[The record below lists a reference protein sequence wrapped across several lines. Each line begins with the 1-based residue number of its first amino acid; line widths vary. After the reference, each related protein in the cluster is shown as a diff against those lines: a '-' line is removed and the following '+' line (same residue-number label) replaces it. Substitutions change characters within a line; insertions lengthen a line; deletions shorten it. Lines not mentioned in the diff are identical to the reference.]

1 MSARVAVAATGAQSL
16 AAGLGVA
23 DEGGNAIDA
32 ALAAAFVALAT
43 EPGLVSFGGG
53 AFINIWPA
61 ESEPVVID
69 GNVEMPGR
77 GLPRDRFGAGVREI
91 WTDYGG
97 GVLMHA
103 GHGTAAT
110 PGCVPALARAHADY
124 AKLSWPRLLEPAIFA
139 ARDGYPMG
147 AAGARY
153 LNFVADSLFGDDPE
167 AHRLV
172 TRGDGSLI
180 EPGEITANPL
190 LADTLI
196 ALANE
201 GPSLFTVGEVA
212 RRLAEQMEHE
222 SGLITAADLAEYQTV
237 VRRPHVM
244 TAGEWQVAINPPPA
258 IGGPMLAIM
267 LGELQ
272 RRGAWDWRDVIE
284 VQQTTLAYRLGVHD
298 FSADLLG
305 DGERLLAAVAEHGL
319 DPLRSSSATVHVSS
333 ADSEGNVCAVTMS
346 SGYGAG
352 MCIPGTG
359 ILLNNCLGEVELN
372 RRGLHAL
379 SPGTRLASNM
389 APTTARRSDGPTLA
403 IGSPGADRITTALM
417 LVLGHACLED
427 LPVTEAITLP
437 RLHVRSREGGFR
449 VEHEP
454 DAAIAAA
461 AGELGLPTHEY
472 DGPHM
477 YFGGVGAAGLG
488 HDGQV
493 HAAGDSRREAAV
505 GVA

>member
-1 MSARVAVAATGAQSL
+1 MTTTSVEATRPRSGSAQTFDAIVIGAGFGGLYMLYKLRELGFTARVLEMGDGVGGTWYWNRYPGARVDVESI
-16 AAGLGVA
+16 
-23 DEGGNAIDA
+23 EY
-32 ALAAAFVALAT
+32 
-43 EPGLVSFGGG
+43 SFS
-53 AFINIWPA
+53 F
-61 ESEPVVID
+61 SK
-69 GNVEMPGR
+69 
-77 GLPRDRFGAGVREI
+77 EI
-91 WTDYGG
+91 EQEWTWTD
-97 GVLMHA
+97 LM
-103 GHGTAAT
+103 
-110 PGCVPALARAHADY
+110 PAQ
-124 AKLSWPRLLEPAIFA
+124 PEIE
-139 ARDGYPMG
+139 
-147 AAGARY
+147 RY